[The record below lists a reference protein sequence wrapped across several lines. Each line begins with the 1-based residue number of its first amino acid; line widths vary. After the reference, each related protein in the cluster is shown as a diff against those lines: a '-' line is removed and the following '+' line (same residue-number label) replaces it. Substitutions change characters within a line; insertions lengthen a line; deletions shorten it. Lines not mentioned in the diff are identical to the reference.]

1 MSYLY
6 PAESEGSV
14 FYRESSEAGLITN
27 DCKLYQPGPGWCE

>member
-6 PAESEGSV
+6 PAGSEGSV

-27 DCKLYQPGPGWCE
+27 DQGRRIRGFEGA